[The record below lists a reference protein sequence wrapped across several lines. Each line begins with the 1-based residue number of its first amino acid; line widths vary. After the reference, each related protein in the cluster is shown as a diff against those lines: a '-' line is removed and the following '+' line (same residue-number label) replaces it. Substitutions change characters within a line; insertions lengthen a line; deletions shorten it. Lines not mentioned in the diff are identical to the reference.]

1 MSRRVT
7 STESR
12 EALFYLFVEKISLVS
27 ESQDRSQ
34 RSVFEMQRFPCTV
47 ESYWNLVYV
56 MFLTDLEK
64 KISECTDSMVVI
76 WDSRDRFMRRG

>member
-7 STESR
+7 SAESR
-12 EALFYLFVEKISLVS
+12 EALFYLFVEKIISLVS

-34 RSVFEMQRFPCTV
+34 RSGFEMQRFPCTV
-47 ESYWNLVYV
+47 ESYWNLVCM

-64 KISECTDSMVVI
+64 KYLSALTA
-76 WDSRDRFMRRG
+76 W